1 MEKKP
6 PKPMIPF
13 DELVNPPTLQM
24 LKLFL
29 PYTPASNQQ
38 FLGIFVKFLELN
50 ETISFFQKPKHDL
63 HTQAFSGNTAPSP
76 MEMMAEIKPYLPS
89 QENEMIE
96 NLLNMMN
103 MMEMVR
109 MFQESAQGQENPD
122 GSTSEGGSTGDNNMG
137 GFGNMF
143 SGGLNPMDM
152 MMGMLTPDQQNMFQ
166 MYNEMFS
173 DETPPD
179 QATSENENS
188 NDSPTDNND
197 AQKDTLSETDKNNI
211 NMEGDD
217 KNE

>member
-6 PKPMIPF
+6 PRPMIPF
-13 DELVNPPTLQM
+13 DELVTPPTLQM

-29 PYTPASNQQ
+29 PFTPASNQR

-50 ETISFFQKPKHDL
+50 ETISFFQKPKFDL
-63 HTQAFSGNTAPSP
+63 HTQAFGDNPAPSP
-76 MEMMAEIKPYLPS
+76 LEMLTELKPYLPS

-103 MMEMVR
+103 MMEMVQ
-109 MFQESAQGQENPD
+109 MFQESAQGQENAD
-122 GSTSEGGSTGDNNMG
+122 GNASEGSNTGGNNMG

-173 DETPPD
+173 EETSPD
-179 QATSENENS
+179 KSTSENADDPHKDIHNV
-188 NDSPTDNND
+188 
-197 AQKDTLSETDKNNI
+197 QKDNTSETNI
-211 NMEGDD
+211 EHFNMEGDD
-217 KNE
+217 INE